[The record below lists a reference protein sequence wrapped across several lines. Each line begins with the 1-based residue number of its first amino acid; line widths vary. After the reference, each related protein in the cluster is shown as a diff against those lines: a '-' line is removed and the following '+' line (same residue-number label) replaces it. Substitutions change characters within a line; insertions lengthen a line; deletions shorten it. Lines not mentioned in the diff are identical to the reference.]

1 MIINLGS
8 IINITGGGGGKGGGV
23 IYEQKQIPTSDN
35 E

>member
-8 IINITGGGGGKGGGV
+8 IINITGEEGERGGGV